1 MAQTTAAIS
10 FKDVKL
16 EGSPNNSDWTDY
28 SGFASSVTVDGGERA
43 TGVKYTFDGDTA
55 ILRSAKRG
63 PLIVTVNIAYT
74 EGAAGPTEVI
84 RAIYEAGS
92 EYYLRFSPKG
102 GDQAEFL
109 YTTAAGV
116 VKNPLYPGGEAESP
130 DPTMV
135 DIVLETPSITKSAV
149 A

>member
-10 FKDVKL
+10 FADCKV
-16 EGSPNNSDWTDY
+16 EGSPDGSNWTDF
-28 SGFASSVTVDGGERA
+28 SGFASSVAIDGGERT
-43 TGVKYTFDGDTA
+43 TGIKYTFDGDIC

-63 PLIVTVNIAYT
+63 PLTMTVSVAYT

-92 EYYLRFSPKG
+92 AYYLRFSPKG

-109 YTTAAGV
+109 YTSAAGV
-116 VKNPLYPGGEAESP
+116 VKNPLYPGGEAESG
-130 DPTMV
+130 DPVMV
-135 DIVLETPSITKSAV
+135 DIILETPSITKSAV

>member
-1 MAQTTAAIS
+1 MAQTTAGIS
-10 FKDVKL
+10 WKDCKF
-16 EGSPNNSDWTDY
+16 EGSPDNSNWADF
-28 SGFASSVTVDGGERA
+28 SGFASSITADGGERA
-43 TGVKYTFDGDTA
+43 TGVKYTFDGDVA

-63 PLIVTVNIAYT
+63 PLTVTVNIVYT

-92 EYYLRFSPKG
+92 DYYLRWSPKG

-109 YTTAAGV
+109 FTTDAGV
-116 VKNPLYPGGEAESP
+116 VKNPLYPGGEAESG
-130 DPTMV
+130 DPVMV
-135 DIVLETPSITKSAV
+135 DIVLETPKITKSAV

>member
-1 MAQTTAAIS
+1 MAQTTGGIS
-10 FKDVKL
+10 FKDVKA
-16 EGSPNNSDWTDY
+16 ETSPDNSNWTDI

-63 PLIVTVNIAYT
+63 PLTVTMNIAYT
-74 EGAAGPTEVI
+74 EGASDPTEVI

-92 EYYLRFSPKG
+92 DYYLRWSPKG
-102 GDQAEFL
+102 GDSSEFL
-109 YTTAAGV
+109 YTTDAGII
-116 VKNPLYPGGEAESP
+116 KQPLYPGGEAESP
-130 DPTMV
+130 EPVMV
-135 DIVLETPSITKSAV
+135 NIVLETPKVTKSAV